1 MKKSS
6 NNTEDT
12 KQNKTKKLITGEIQ
26 ACKYN

>member
-1 MKKSS
+1 MRKSS

-12 KQNKTKKLITGEIQ
+12 KQNEQKKLITGEIQ

>member
-1 MKKSS
+1 MRKSS

-12 KQNKTKKLITGEIQ
+12 KQKQKKLITGEIQ

>member
-1 MKKSS
+1 MRKSS

-12 KQNKTKKLITGEIQ
+12 KQNKTKIITGEIQ